1 MHSHVQKMEQRQE
14 ISNNKPDLQP
24 KLPYQGIFLRVL
36 VLGIDEIDL
45 VKPGKKEI
53 KEGIQQQTEKQQ
65 TKEKQEIVQTY
76 RTETS

>member
-53 KEGIQQQTEKQQ
+53 KEGIQEQTEKQQ

>member
-14 ISNNKPDLQP
+14 ISNNKPDPQP

>member
-1 MHSHVQKMEQRQE
+1 MHSHVQKMEQRRE
-14 ISNNKPDLQP
+14 IDNDKPDPQP

-53 KEGIQQQTEKQQ
+53 KERIQQQTEKQQ
-65 TKEKQEIVQTY
+65 TKEKQDIVQTY